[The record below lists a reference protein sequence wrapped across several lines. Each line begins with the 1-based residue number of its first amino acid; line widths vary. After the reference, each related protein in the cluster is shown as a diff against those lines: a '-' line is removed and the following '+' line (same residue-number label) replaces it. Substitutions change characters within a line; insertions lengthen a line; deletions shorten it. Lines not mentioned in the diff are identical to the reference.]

1 VFAKPVLARCHSILQ
16 PLSHSTD
23 VPIDAAGA
31 SAVWSSALVDA
42 QAARAILIAVTP
54 IIANDDFM
62 DSRVKGM

>member
-1 VFAKPVLARCHSILQ
+1 M
-16 PLSHSTD
+16 
-23 VPIDAAGA
+23 PIDAAGA